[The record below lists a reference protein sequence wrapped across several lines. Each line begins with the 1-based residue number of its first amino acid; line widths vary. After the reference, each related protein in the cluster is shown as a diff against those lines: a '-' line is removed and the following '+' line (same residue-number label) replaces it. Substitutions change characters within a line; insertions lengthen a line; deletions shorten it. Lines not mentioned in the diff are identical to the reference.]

1 MEEHINKVDTIYVY
15 MLFSYIYTYTHTYI
29 YIYMLFSVGDCVMK
43 LCSQILVGGDDRG
56 QQRSHI
62 CTAVPKTV
70 DSKRGRSG

>member
-1 MEEHINKVDTIYVY
+1 M
-15 MLFSYIYTYTHTYI
+15 YTYTHTYI

-43 LCSQILVGGDDRG
+43 LCSQISSVGGDDLG

-62 CTAVPKTV
+62 CTAVPKAV